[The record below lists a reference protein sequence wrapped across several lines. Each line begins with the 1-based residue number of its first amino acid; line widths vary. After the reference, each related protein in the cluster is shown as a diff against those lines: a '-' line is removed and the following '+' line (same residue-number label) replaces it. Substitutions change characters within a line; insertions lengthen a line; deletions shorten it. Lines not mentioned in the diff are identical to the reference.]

1 LTTFIKIRK
10 TTRTLYR
17 VLVVFIPLVLLL
29 LPATI
34 FDSGPTIC
42 ISKLITDIDCPGCGI
57 TRAVQHALHL
67 DFQTAWAY
75 NKLIIVIAPLLIWL
89 YFQEVKTSYTYF
101 FQADTPSGR
110 ITEN

>member
-1 LTTFIKIRK
+1 M
-10 TTRTLYR
+10 
-17 VLVVFIPLVLLL
+17 LLL

-67 DFQTAWAY
+67 DFQKAWDY
-75 NKLIIVIAPLLIWL
+75 NKIIIVIAPLLIWV

-101 FQADTPSGR
+101 FRPDIHNGR
-110 ITEN
+110 TTEN